1 MEQELYQILLTGGA
15 VSLFFILYMIV
26 KVIFGKKKNG
36 NYDQKMLDEVRLLN
50 QNHLS
55 TIDKTLNDGFD
66 RVAKCITDMHKDM
79 AKELGEIKGIISRIK

>member
-15 VSLFFILYMIV
+15 ISLFFILYMIV

-66 RVAKCITDMHKDM
+66 RMVKATTDMHIDLKG
-79 AKELGEIKGIISRIK
+79 ELKEIKGRMS